1 MLDIIAEIFILSAAI
16 FVGSAAYDWW
26 RRRNLWETNMNLI
39 KFIRSFF
46 SKPNDD
52 SMRQDEIRKHIV
64 ESDFIDYD
72 GMGNQGRFP
81 VDKKKRKWYNALVA
95 QLDRASDF

>member
-1 MLDIIAEIFILSAAI
+1 
-16 FVGSAAYDWW
+16 
-26 RRRNLWETNMNLI
+26 MNLI

-46 SKPNDD
+46 SKSNDD
-52 SMRQDEIRKHIV
+52 SMRQDEIRKHII

-81 VDKKKRKWYNALVA
+81 VDKKKRK
-95 QLDRASDF
+95 